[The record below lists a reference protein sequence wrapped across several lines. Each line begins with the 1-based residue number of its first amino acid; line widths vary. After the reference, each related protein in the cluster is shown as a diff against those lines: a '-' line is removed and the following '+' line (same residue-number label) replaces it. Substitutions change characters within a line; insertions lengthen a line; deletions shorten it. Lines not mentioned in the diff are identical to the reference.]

1 MTKCS
6 IPHCDYNT
14 FARGFCSRHY
24 QAERKYGDPLVVR
37 QKQHHGLT
45 LSERFWL
52 YVRKKD
58 GCWEWLS
65 YKDNNGYGRI
75 NYGGKPFLAHRL
87 SYMLKYGDIPAGKVV
102 CHRCDNPGCTNP
114 DHLFLGTQADNVEDM
129 HAKGRATK
137 RGLKGSAHHQAR
149 ISEDDVRAIRGSGMS
164 GAELAEKYGMSRT
177 NIYDILNGKTWRHVK

>member
-6 IPHCDYNT
+6 IPHCDYDT

-24 QAERKYGDPLVVR
+24 QANRKYGDPLVVR

-52 YVRKKD
+52 YVKKND
-58 GCWEWLS
+58 DCWQWLS

-87 SYMLKYGDIPAGKVV
+87 SYMLKFGDIPDGRVV
-102 CHRCDNPGCTNP
+102 CHRCDNPECTNP
-114 DHLFLGTQADNVEDM
+114 EHLFLGTQADNVTDM
-129 HAKGRATK
+129 HNKGRANK
-137 RGLKGSAHHQAR
+137 RGLKGSAHNQAR
-149 ISEDDVRAIRGSGMS
+149 LTEGDVRAIRGSELS
-164 GAELAEKYGMSRT
+164 CAELADKFKMSRT